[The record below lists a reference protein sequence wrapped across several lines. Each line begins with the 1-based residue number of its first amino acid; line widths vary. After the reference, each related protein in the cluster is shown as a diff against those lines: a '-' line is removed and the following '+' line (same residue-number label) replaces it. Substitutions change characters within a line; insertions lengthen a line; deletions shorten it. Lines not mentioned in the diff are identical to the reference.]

1 MHNLKYKFT
10 DAVLGDIIKIV
21 RLKTVNRELGVTM
34 GALVVLR
41 QMSMIAILVII
52 GIGLEKK
59 KVLSEQGT
67 KVISKIVVDICN
79 PVLIVSTIL
88 NGNITVTHTEFLK
101 GVGIAAIIYG
111 VFILVGTFLPAAIRL
126 PRDERKYYCLMSIYG
141 NVGFLG
147 IPVAKAILPENAM
160 LYVVICNVFYCLLFY
175 THGIITLSSGKEKM
189 DLKKLVS
196 PGVILSL
203 LALLIFWYDIKLPD
217 FIVKTAD
224 YIGSPTV
231 FLSMLLLGASVA
243 RSSFLKDMKD
253 AKLWL
258 FILVRLVC
266 VPALAV
272 LVLRSISA
280 PDEMV
285 RTFCLMCAVPVGN
298 LPMIQAEKI
307 GERTDILSRG
317 IIVTT
322 VFSFISITAFM
333 SLI

>member
-1 MHNLKYKFT
+1 
-10 DAVLGDIIKIV
+10 
-21 RLKTVNRELGVTM
+21 M

-52 GIGLEKK
+52 GILLEKR
-59 KVLSEQGT
+59 KVLNEQGT
-67 KVISKIVVDICN
+67 KVISKLVVDICN

-88 NGNITVTHTEFLK
+88 NGNITVTHGEFLS
-101 GVGIAAIIYG
+101 GVGVAAVIYA
-111 VFILVGTFLPAAIRL
+111 VFILVGSVLPALIGI
-126 PRDERKYYCLMSIYG
+126 PKDERKFYSLMSIYG

-147 IPVAKAILPENAM
+147 IPVAKAILSENAM
-160 LYVVICNVFYCLLFY
+160 LYVIICNVFYCLLFY

-189 DLKKLVS
+189 DIKKIFS
-196 PGVILSL
+196 PGVIMSV
-203 LALLIFWYDIKLPD
+203 LALVIFWFDIKIPEVL
-217 FIVKTAD
+217 VKTVD

-231 FLSMLLLGASVA
+231 FLSMVLLGASVA
-243 RSSFLKDMKD
+243 RSNFIKVMKD
-253 AKLWL
+253 AMLWI

-272 LVLRSISA
+272 LVLKGIGA
-280 PDEMV
+280 GDEMV

>member
-1 MHNLKYKFT
+1 MTVGLKQEKK
-10 DAVLGDIIKIV
+10 VGIS
-21 RLKTVNRELGVTM
+21 
-34 GALVVLR
+34 VVLR
-41 QMSMIAILVII
+41 QMSVIAILVCI

-59 KVLSEQGT
+59 KVMNEQGT
-67 KVISKIVVDICN
+67 KLISKLVVDICN

-88 NGNITVTHTEFLK
+88 NGNITVTHGEFLS
-101 GVGIAAIIYG
+101 GVGVAAVIYT
-111 VFILVGTFLPAAIRL
+111 VFILIGSVLPMIIGIRK
-126 PRDERKYYCLMSIYG
+126 DERKFYSLMSIYG

-160 LYVVICNVFYCLLFY
+160 LYVIICNVFYCLLFY

-189 DLKKLVS
+189 DLKKLIS
-196 PGVILSL
+196 PGVIMSV
-203 LALLIFWYDIKLPD
+203 LALLIFWFDIKFPD

-224 YIGSPTV
+224 YVGSPTV
-231 FLSMLLLGASVA
+231 FLSMVLLGASVA
-243 RSSFLKDMKD
+243 RSNFIKDMKD
-253 AKLWL
+253 AKLWI

-272 LVLRSISA
+272 LVLRGIGAS
-280 PDEMV
+280 DEMV

>member
-1 MHNLKYKFT
+1 
-10 DAVLGDIIKIV
+10 
-21 RLKTVNRELGVTM
+21 M
-34 GALVVLR
+34 GALIVLR
-41 QMSMIAILVII
+41 QMSMIAVLVII
-52 GIGLEKK
+52 GIVLEKK

-67 KVISKIVVDICN
+67 KVISKLVVDICN

-88 NGNITVTHTEFLK
+88 TGNITVTHKEFLS
-101 GVGIAAIIYG
+101 GVGVAAVIYA
-111 VFILVGTFLPAAIRL
+111 VFILIGTLL
-126 PRDERKYYCLMSIYG
+126 PRIIGIKKDERKFYSLMSIYG

-147 IPVAKAILPENAM
+147 IPVAKALLSENAM
-160 LYVVICNVFYCLLFY
+160 LYVIICNVFYCLLFY

-189 DLKKLVS
+189 DLKKLLS
-196 PGVILSL
+196 PGVIMSI
-203 LALLIFWYDIKLPD
+203 LALLIFWFDLKLPEVV
-217 FIVKTAD
+217 VKTAD

-231 FLSMLLLGASVA
+231 FLSMVLLGASVS
-243 RSSFLKDMKD
+243 RSNFIRDMKD
-253 AKLWL
+253 AKLWI
-258 FILVRLVC
+258 FILVRLVM

-272 LVLRSISA
+272 LILRSA
-280 PDEMV
+280 GAADEMV

>member
-1 MHNLKYKFT
+1 
-10 DAVLGDIIKIV
+10 
-21 RLKTVNRELGVTM
+21 M
-34 GALVVLR
+34 GAFVVLR

-59 KVLSEQGT
+59 KVLNEQGT
-67 KVISKIVVDICN
+67 KVISKLVVDICN

-88 NGNITVTHTEFLK
+88 SGNITVTHREFLN
-101 GVGIAAIIYG
+101 GVGVAAVIYA
-111 VFILVGTFLPAAIRL
+111 VFILIGTLLPALIGI
-126 PRDERKYYCLMSIYG
+126 PGDERKFYSLMSIYG

-147 IPVAKAILPENAM
+147 IPVAKAILSENAM
-160 LYVVICNVFYCLLFY
+160 IYVIICNVFYCLLFY

-189 DLKKLVS
+189 DIKKIFS
-196 PGVILSL
+196 PGVIMSI
-203 LALLIFWYDIKLPD
+203 LALLIFWFDLEVPE
-217 FIVKTAD
+217 VLAKTVE

-231 FLSMLLLGASVA
+231 FLSMVLLGASVA
-243 RSSFLKDMKD
+243 RSNFIRDMKN
-253 AKLWL
+253 ARLWI
-258 FILVRLVC
+258 FILVRLVV

-272 LVLRSISA
+272 IVLRTVGA
-280 PDEMV
+280 ADEMV

-322 VFSFISITAFM
+322 VFSFLSITAFM
-333 SLI
+333 TLI

>member
-1 MHNLKYKFT
+1 
-10 DAVLGDIIKIV
+10 
-21 RLKTVNRELGVTM
+21 M

-52 GIGLEKK
+52 GFGLQKK
-59 KVLSEQGT
+59 NVLNEQGI
-67 KVISKIVVDICN
+67 KVISKLVVDICN

-88 NGNITVTHTEFLK
+88 NGNITVTHREFLS
-101 GVGIAAIIYG
+101 GVGVAAVIYA
-111 VFILVGTFLPAAIRL
+111 VFILVGSVLPMIIGI
-126 PRDERKYYCLMSIYG
+126 PRDERKFYSLMSIYG

-147 IPVAKAILPENAM
+147 IPVAKAILSENAM
-160 LYVVICNVFYCLLFY
+160 LYVIICNVFYCLLFY

-189 DLKKLVS
+189 DIKKIFS
-196 PGVILSL
+196 PGVIMSI
-203 LALLIFWYDIKLPD
+203 LALVIFWFDIKFPD
-217 FIVKTAD
+217 VIVKTVD

-231 FLSMLLLGASVA
+231 FLSMVLLGASVA
-243 RSSFLKDMKD
+243 RSNFLKDMKD
-253 AKLWL
+253 AKLWI

-272 LVLRSISA
+272 LVLKGIGVA
-280 PDEMV
+280 DELV

>member
-1 MHNLKYKFT
+1 
-10 DAVLGDIIKIV
+10 
-21 RLKTVNRELGVTM
+21 M
-34 GALVVLR
+34 GALIVLR
-41 QMSMIAILVII
+41 QMSMIAVLVII
-52 GIGLEKK
+52 GIVLEKK

-67 KVISKIVVDICN
+67 KVISKLVVDICN

-88 NGNITVTHTEFLK
+88 TGNITVTHKEFLS
-101 GVGIAAIIYG
+101 GVGVAAVIYA
-111 VFILVGTFLPAAIRL
+111 VFILIGTLLPGIIGIK
-126 PRDERKYYCLMSIYG
+126 RDERKFYSLMSIYG

-147 IPVAKAILPENAM
+147 IPVAKALLSENAM
-160 LYVVICNVFYCLLFY
+160 LYVIICNVFYCLLFY

-189 DLKKLVS
+189 DLKKLLS
-196 PGVILSL
+196 PGVIMSI
-203 LALLIFWYDIKLPD
+203 LALLIFWFDLKLPEVV
-217 FIVKTAD
+217 VKTAD

-231 FLSMLLLGASVA
+231 FLSMVLLGASVS
-243 RSSFLKDMKD
+243 RSNFIRDMKD
-253 AKLWL
+253 AKLWI
-258 FILVRLVC
+258 FILVRLVM

-272 LVLRSISA
+272 LILRSA
-280 PDEMV
+280 GAADEMV

>member
-1 MHNLKYKFT
+1 
-10 DAVLGDIIKIV
+10 
-21 RLKTVNRELGVTM
+21 M
-34 GALVVLR
+34 GALIVLR
-41 QMSMIAILVII
+41 QMSMIAVLVII
-52 GIGLEKK
+52 GIVLEKK

-67 KVISKIVVDICN
+67 KVISKLVVDICN

-88 NGNITVTHTEFLK
+88 TGNITVTHKEFLS
-101 GVGIAAIIYG
+101 GVGVAAVIYA
-111 VFILVGTFLPAAIRL
+111 VFILIGTLLPGIIGIK
-126 PRDERKYYCLMSIYG
+126 RDERKFYSLMSIYG

-147 IPVAKAILPENAM
+147 IPVAKALLSENAM
-160 LYVVICNVFYCLLFY
+160 LYVIICNVFYCLLFY

-189 DLKKLVS
+189 DLKKLLS
-196 PGVILSL
+196 PGVIMSI
-203 LALLIFWYDIKLPD
+203 LALLIFWFDLKLPEVV
-217 FIVKTAD
+217 VKTAD

-231 FLSMLLLGASVA
+231 FLSMVLLGASVS
-243 RSSFLKDMKD
+243 RSNFLRDMKD
-253 AKLWL
+253 AKLWI
-258 FILVRLVC
+258 FILVRLVM

-272 LVLRSISA
+272 LILRSA
-280 PDEMV
+280 GAADEMV

>member
-1 MHNLKYKFT
+1 
-10 DAVLGDIIKIV
+10 
-21 RLKTVNRELGVTM
+21 M
-34 GALVVLR
+34 GALIVLR
-41 QMSMIAILVII
+41 QMSMIAVLVII
-52 GIGLEKK
+52 GIVLEKK

-67 KVISKIVVDICN
+67 KVISKLVVDICN

-88 NGNITVTHTEFLK
+88 TGNITVTHKEFLS
-101 GVGIAAIIYG
+101 GVGVAAVIYA
-111 VFILVGTFLPAAIRL
+111 VFILIGTLLPRIIGIK
-126 PRDERKYYCLMSIYG
+126 RDERKFYSLMSIYG

-147 IPVAKAILPENAM
+147 IPVAKALLSENAM
-160 LYVVICNVFYCLLFY
+160 LYVIICNVFYCLLFY

-189 DLKKLVS
+189 DLKKLLS
-196 PGVILSL
+196 PGVIMSI
-203 LALLIFWYDIKLPD
+203 LALLIFWFDLKLPEVV
-217 FIVKTAD
+217 VKTAD

-231 FLSMLLLGASVA
+231 FLSMVLLGASVS
-243 RSSFLKDMKD
+243 RSNFIRDMKD
-253 AKLWL
+253 AKLWI
-258 FILVRLVC
+258 FILVRLVM

-272 LVLRSISA
+272 LILRSA
-280 PDEMV
+280 GAADEMV

>member
-1 MHNLKYKFT
+1 
-10 DAVLGDIIKIV
+10 
-21 RLKTVNRELGVTM
+21 M
-34 GALVVLR
+34 GALIVLR
-41 QMSMIAILVII
+41 QMSMIAVLVII
-52 GIGLEKK
+52 GIVLEKK

-67 KVISKIVVDICN
+67 KVISKLVVDICN

-88 NGNITVTHTEFLK
+88 TGNITVTHKEFLS
-101 GVGIAAIIYG
+101 GVGVAAVIYA
-111 VFILVGTFLPAAIRL
+111 VFILIGTLLPGIIGIKK
-126 PRDERKYYCLMSIYG
+126 DERKFYSLMSIYG

-147 IPVAKAILPENAM
+147 IPVAKALLSENAM
-160 LYVVICNVFYCLLFY
+160 LYVIICNVFYCLLFY

-189 DLKKLVS
+189 DLKKLLS
-196 PGVILSL
+196 PGVIMSI
-203 LALLIFWYDIKLPD
+203 LALLIFWFDLKLPEVV
-217 FIVKTAD
+217 VKTAD

-231 FLSMLLLGASVA
+231 FLSMVLLGASVS
-243 RSSFLKDMKD
+243 RSNFIRDMKD
-253 AKLWL
+253 AKLWI
-258 FILVRLVC
+258 FILVRLVM

-272 LVLRSISA
+272 LILRSA
-280 PDEMV
+280 GAADEMV

-333 SLI
+333 SLQ

>member
-1 MHNLKYKFT
+1 
-10 DAVLGDIIKIV
+10 
-21 RLKTVNRELGVTM
+21 M

-59 KVLSEQGT
+59 KVLNEQGT
-67 KVISKIVVDICN
+67 KVISKLVVDICN

-88 NGNITVTHTEFLK
+88 NGNITVTHSEFLS
-101 GVGIAAIIYG
+101 GVGVAAVIYA
-111 VFILVGTFLPAAIRL
+111 VFILIGSVLPALIRI
-126 PRDERKYYCLMSIYG
+126 PKDERKFYSLMSIYG

-160 LYVVICNVFYCLLFY
+160 IYVIICNVFYALLFY
-175 THGIITLSSGKEKM
+175 THGVITLSAGKEKM
-189 DLKKLVS
+189 DIRKIFS
-196 PGVILSL
+196 PGVIMSV
-203 LALLIFWYDIKLPD
+203 LALVIFWFDLKVPEVL
-217 FIVKTAD
+217 VKTVE

-231 FLSMLLLGASVA
+231 FLSMVLLGASVA
-243 RSSFLKDMKD
+243 RSNFIRDMKD
-253 AKLWL
+253 AKLWI
-258 FILVRLVC
+258 FILVRLVA

-272 LVLRSISA
+272 LILRSVGA
-280 PDEMV
+280 ADEMV

-322 VFSFISITAFM
+322 VFSFISITVFM

>member
-1 MHNLKYKFT
+1 
-10 DAVLGDIIKIV
+10 
-21 RLKTVNRELGVTM
+21 M

-52 GIGLEKK
+52 GFGLQKK
-59 KVLSEQGT
+59 NVLNEQGI
-67 KVISKIVVDICN
+67 KVISKLVVDICN

-88 NGNITVTHTEFLK
+88 NGNITVTHREFLS
-101 GVGIAAIIYG
+101 GVGVAAVIYA
-111 VFILVGTFLPAAIRL
+111 VFILVGSVLPMIIGI
-126 PRDERKYYCLMSIYG
+126 PRDERKFYSLMSIYG

-147 IPVAKAILPENAM
+147 IPVAKAILSENAM
-160 LYVVICNVFYCLLFY
+160 LYVIICNVFYCLLFY

-189 DLKKLVS
+189 DIKKIFS
-196 PGVILSL
+196 PGVIMSI
-203 LALLIFWYDIKLPD
+203 LALVIFWFDIKFPD
-217 FIVKTAD
+217 VIVKTVD

-231 FLSMLLLGASVA
+231 FLSMVLLGASVA
-243 RSSFLKDMKD
+243 RSNFLKDMKD
-253 AKLWL
+253 AKLWI

-272 LVLRSISA
+272 LVLKGIGVA
-280 PDEMV
+280 DEMV